1 MERICIS
8 DHTPFFWQW
17 DQNRRLEIGGIS
29 DTCQVHYVQEGGESG
44 CLVVEAQWE
53 EGRLL
58 AAVPNILLQTAAP
71 ITVYLYCG
79 EETRFTAHHT
89 VFNVEPRER
98 PTDYV
103 YTETEVLTWESLKA
117 YCEEHAITPNLTF
130 GTITMLPPGDTPTAS
145 ITGTAENPVLNLAIP
160 RAEDGADG
168 YAITNVKIL
177 DGHLWVYIYNGAE
190 IKGVDAGELPKGE
203 KGDKGETGAAGAD
216 GVSCTHSWNGTTL
229 TVTSAS
235 GASSADLKGEKGD
248 KGDAGDTTFVITVNV
263 SDGTYNKTV
272 AEIQQAYASG
282 RIPVCVYDGL
292 VYALASC
299 TDSGT
304 FKFYHYNGDSM
315 TFRSITIMDGL
326 ETVKHQTVSQVDS
339 SLNITGRA
347 ADANAVKVALAE
359 VEKKMPESYTLPIAT
374 ADTLG
379 GVKPVAKTED
389 MTQEVGVDKTGAL
402 FTMPGSGG
410 GTEKEWRLIRTVEIT
425 EAVSS
430 ISISTDEEGNAFE
443 LDEFLI
449 YAPLNVTASQNSQFV
464 VSVNGKDFSSA
475 NNALG
480 TAAKSV
486 LVYSEWKGVRLHTVG
501 TTTYDYASVA
511 GNAAAR
517 RIVMG
522 DACRTV
528 TEIKL
533 SGQSGATINSGT
545 FYIYGR

>member
-130 GTITMLPPGDTPTAS
+130 GNITMLPSNYTPTAA

-160 RAEDGADG
+160 RGEDGADG
-168 YAITNVKIL
+168 YAITNVKII
-177 DGHLWVYIYNGAE
+177 DGHLWVYIYNGTE
-190 IKGVDAGELPKGE
+190 IEGVDAGELP
-203 KGDKGETGAAGAD
+203 
-216 GVSCTHSWNGTTL
+216 
-229 TVTSAS
+229 
-235 GASSADLKGEKGD
+235 KGEKGD

-263 SDGTYNKTV
+263 SDGTYDKTV

-304 FKFYHYNGDSM
+304 FEFYHYNGDSM

-464 VSVNGKDFSSA
+464 VSANGKEFTSG

-480 TAAKSV
+480 TTAKSV
-486 LVYSEWKGVRLHTVG
+486 LVYNEWKGARLHTVG
-501 TTTYDYASVA
+501 TSTYDYASVA
-511 GNAAAR
+511 GNVAAR
-517 RIVMG
+517 RILMG

-528 TEIKL
+528 TGLKL

>member
-79 EETRFTAHHT
+79 EATRFTAHHT

-130 GTITMLPPGDTPTAS
+130 GNITMLPSNYTPTAA

-160 RAEDGADG
+160 RGEDGADG
-168 YAITNVKIL
+168 YAITNVKII
-177 DGHLWVYIYNGAE
+177 DGHLWVYIYNGTE
-190 IKGVDAGELPKGE
+190 IEGVDAGELP
-203 KGDKGETGAAGAD
+203 
-216 GVSCTHSWNGTTL
+216 
-229 TVTSAS
+229 
-235 GASSADLKGEKGD
+235 KGEKGD

-263 SDGTYNKTV
+263 SDGTYVKTV

-326 ETVKHQTVSQVDS
+326 ETVKHQPVSQEDS
-339 SLNITGRA
+339 
-347 ADANAVKVALAE
+347 
-359 VEKKMPESYTLPIAT
+359 
-374 ADTLG
+374 
-379 GVKPVAKTED
+379 
-389 MTQEVGVDKTGAL
+389 
-402 FTMPGSGG
+402 
-410 GTEKEWRLIRTVEIT
+410 
-425 EAVSS
+425 
-430 ISISTDEEGNAFE
+430 
-443 LDEFLI
+443 
-449 YAPLNVTASQNSQFV
+449 
-464 VSVNGKDFSSA
+464 
-475 NNALG
+475 
-480 TAAKSV
+480 
-486 LVYSEWKGVRLHTVG
+486 
-501 TTTYDYASVA
+501 
-511 GNAAAR
+511 
-517 RIVMG
+517 
-522 DACRTV
+522 
-528 TEIKL
+528 
-533 SGQSGATINSGT
+533 
-545 FYIYGR
+545 